1 MSKNLGNIPRQVE
14 MTEEQEQTFTNGI
27 NKGRKLERSM
37 LLEYTYP
44 DGLGTGGTFTDGD
57 QFSQETVQTIIDNVV
72 AVTKAGTEQRI
83 IKLLEAGSRDSNL
96 LDDIYDGVMYGFI
109 KRAEFKERLIALIKG
124 ENK

>member
-1 MSKNLGNIPRQVE
+1 MSKNLGNIPSQVG

-72 AVTKAGTEQRI
+72 ATTKADTEQRI
-83 IKLLEAGSRDSNL
+83 IKLLRTELGQYFIWVDDTPYIKGINL
-96 LDDIYDGVMYGFI
+96 DGFI
-109 KRAEFKERLIALIKG
+109 THIEAEG